1 MEDKKIIFKLQTLK
15 QIKPNQEWAFLLKN
29 EILGN
34 SAIKSNKK
42 VSDGLNYQNVFSNI
56 SDVFFQKKLGF
67 ALVVLLFVVSG
78 VFGFV
83 NVLPGDEATK
93 LTNNSKATLTGVSE
107 GNNLSTKVKEVKIVV
122 ENLTKAIKKNP
133 GIAKDV
139 ALELKS
145 NGTLASL
152 GSNTDLQ
159 ETSDVL
165 YKTII
170 EQMVKDLE
178 SSTLNENQQSIFN
191 DVKKL
196 YEGKK
201 YFEALEKML
210 SEL

>member
-210 SEL
+210 SKL